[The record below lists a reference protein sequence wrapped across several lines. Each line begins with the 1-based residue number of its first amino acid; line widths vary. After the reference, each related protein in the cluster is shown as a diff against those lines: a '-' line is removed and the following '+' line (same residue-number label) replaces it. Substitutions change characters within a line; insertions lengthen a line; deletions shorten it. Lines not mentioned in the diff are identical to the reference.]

1 MQTVRQ
7 TPPCRDIAPG
17 IARQDHPG
25 LHQHPRSQRVC
36 LPNQAPSAPGACS
49 GPHCLLLECSGEL
62 LSIPLNLLHCIFTL
76 LCRIPHQQNLPNY
89 TARSIFVSAIKSLP
103 SQRFK
108 IILKNRLSKVMSAHL
123 AVNSRN
129 TRVDLVRPQQPTL
142 HQQSVRTFY
151 RHVCVYRKTSVLHK
165 ISTEPATTCHVGTM

>member
-1 MQTVRQ
+1 MSVSANSWFWWSSHRQGETGWLGIKLPGRSCSQRVDWCHVAWAVWSHQTMQTVRQ

-36 LPNQAPSAPGACS
+36 LPDQAPSAPGACS
-49 GPHCLLLECSGEL
+49 GPHCWLLECSGVL
-62 LSIPLNLLHCIFTL
+62 LSIPLNLLHCTFTL

-103 SQRFK
+103 LSQ
-108 IILKNRLSKVMSAHL
+108 HL
-123 AVNSRN
+123 RSFWRI
-129 TRVDLVRPQQPTL
+129 D
-142 HQQSVRTFY
+142 
-151 RHVCVYRKTSVLHK
+151 
-165 ISTEPATTCHVGTM
+165 